1 MNDVTRQ
8 YALALFSLAREAKS
22 EKVVEAKLIELKD
35 VLNEEF
41 FSLMRHPLIRK
52 EEKKQFLAK
61 ITEDLLLRHFLFV
74 LVDNDRM
81 DDLPDM
87 ITDYQN
93 LITSANQLLRA
104 TVVSKSALTE
114 EQRSRIQSKLEKDY
128 ARSVELEEQIDS
140 SMLAGFKILFE
151 GFVVDTSAE
160 KKLADLKANLK
171 K

>member
-35 VLNEEF
+35 VLTEEF

-52 EEKKQFLAK
+52 EEKKQFLTK
-61 ITEDLLLRHFLFV
+61 ITEYLLIRHFLFV

-81 DDLPDM
+81 DDFPDM

-128 ARSVELEEQIDS
+128 ARSVELEEQIDP